1 VSESRFNTVKN
12 RHWSSPMQEH
22 DLSAPAHEPPN
33 ADAAPFLSGPEA
45 WRAEVDEIIAAI
57 HPRTA
62 GELAAPE
69 MAGCTATLVIQQA
82 PDREDVAAWPDR
94 PGTDGLPPELAQTEP
109 GVPCQAALKVPFV
122 PEPIEDDADQ
132 STSPAHPA
140 AQASLRA
147 ACLRPEV
154 RADLQSLPSSQPAEN
169 PSVGSSYGAPDSS
182 NRETEVEEASTR
194 EHPVEYPLPPSPFAH
209 VCNAE
214 PRRGGWVFES
224 ATSESALLREV
235 VQAATEVHRNLGP
248 GLRAHVYA
256 QCLAQELNLRGL
268 RTERDVPVS
277 ISYKGNACEDALR
290 IALLVEGSLL
300 VDVQGI
306 ARVEPMHEAHLRT
319 FLVQSGLRSALLI
332 NFHEPVLTEGI
343 RSVER

>member
-1 VSESRFNTVKN
+1 
-12 RHWSSPMQEH
+12 MQEH
-22 DLSAPAHEPPN
+22 DLSAPTHDTPN
-33 ADAAPFLSGPEA
+33 ADAAHFLSGPEA

-57 HPRTA
+57 HPRTTGELSA
-62 GELAAPE
+62 GEA
-69 MAGCTATLVIQQA
+69 AGCTATLVIQQV
-82 PDREDVAAWPDR
+82 PDAGPDR
-94 PGTDGLPPELAQTEP
+94 PETSGLPPELAQTEP
-109 GVPCQAALKVPFV
+109 GVPCQAALRVPFI
-122 PEPIEDDADQ
+122 PEPMKDQ
-132 STSPAHPA
+132 GEQATSPVVPA

-154 RADLQSLPSSQPAEN
+154 HTDLQSVGRTCGATESSDN
-169 PSVGSSYGAPDSS
+169 
-182 NRETEVEEASTR
+182 ETEVEEASTR

-214 PRRGGWVFES
+214 PQRGGWVLES

-235 VQAATEVHRNLGP
+235 VQAAIEVHRSLGP

-256 QCLAQELNLRGL
+256 QCLSQELRLRGL

-277 ISYKGNACEDALR
+277 ITYKGSTCEHAFR
-290 IALLVEGSLL
+290 IALLVEGSVL
-300 VDVQGI
+300 VDVQGV
-306 ARVEPMHEAHLRT
+306 ALVEPMHEAHLRT
-319 FLVQSGLRSALLI
+319 FLVQSGVRSALLI